1 MQIPFMQS
9 RAHHP
14 HRPNRAPWLRRSI
27 ALILA
32 LAASACDAPPPVMTD
47 GFTGD
52 AAALRGDGA
61 APRTLVLPD
70 PNGETRAAAIELA
83 LARLDGRLDA
93 TLGAPA
99 RPTTF
104 IDDTFTLVRDQQFSW
119 NGRVHDSY
127 MNTRRTYRRAAE

>member
-1 MQIPFMQS
+1 
-9 RAHHP
+9 
-14 HRPNRAPWLRRSI
+14 
-27 ALILA
+27 
-32 LAASACDAPPPVMTD
+32 MTD
-47 GFTGD
+47 GFTGS
-52 AAALRGDGA
+52 AAALRDDGA

-70 PNGETRAAAIELA
+70 PNDAPRAESIELA

-99 RPTTF
+99 RPATF
-104 IDDTFTLVRDQQFSW
+104 IDDTWTLVRDQQFTW